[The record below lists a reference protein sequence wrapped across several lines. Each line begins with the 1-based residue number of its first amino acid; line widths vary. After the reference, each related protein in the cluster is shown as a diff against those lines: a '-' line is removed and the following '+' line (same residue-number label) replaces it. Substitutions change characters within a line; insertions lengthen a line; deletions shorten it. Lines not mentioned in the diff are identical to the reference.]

1 MATRRRLKPSSLQAY
16 QNQRRFIIGLVSI
29 LFVSVVLFFILAYTQ
44 TEFDFLQ
51 TFVFIF
57 LIIFVFVL
65 FGLRQR
71 MFSINMYFHYF
82 RMIAEQQ
89 PPFSVSI
96 LPMNQSF
103 IHELTKEGFTRGVDR
118 PSHQIYFKHFRHL
131 PFVKRTGPTM
141 VWVIL
146 ATHEEFNPY
155 TEAIERD
162 FEQIKLTLPQSTQVV
177 NELTMVMRKLPTW
190 DEKQREQIDRIVNF
204 SLNNRAMVTIQFG
217 QLPINQVYALRPKRQ
232 YPNKYYYAAM
242 QIMFKLM
249 GAKDVQ

>member
-1 MATRRRLKPSSLQAY
+1 
-16 QNQRRFIIGLVSI
+16 
-29 LFVSVVLFFILAYTQ
+29 
-44 TEFDFLQ
+44 
-51 TFVFIF
+51 
-57 LIIFVFVL
+57 
-65 FGLRQR
+65 
-71 MFSINMYFHYF
+71 
-82 RMIAEQQ
+82 
-89 PPFSVSI
+89 
-96 LPMNQSF
+96 
-103 IHELTKEGFTRGVDR
+103 
-118 PSHQIYFKHFRHL
+118 
-131 PFVKRTGPTM
+131 M

-190 DEKQREQIDRIVNF
+190 DEKQREQIYRIVNF